1 MKKYLLG
8 LLLGCI
14 CCSGIHAQAVKVH
27 IQSDGLNLPFAY
39 VFINEK
45 LYSSADST
53 GTALIPHKLLKD
65 GDAVSAEYVGAK
77 ETAQIYNGQDEITL
91 NLPGLDIE
99 AITVLSRARRKDFW
113 QNINQ
118 CKIRKAYQKIACRFE
133 IRKNDDTTRIT
144 KGRAKYHIRPV
155 ANADGYEIVG
165 NVSDLDNR
173 ANLSQATIDLTKL
186 IVNEAFVAV
195 CFKKGISTNKGIQI
209 LRETSST
216 ENQAVYTILRPAVSA
231 DNSDMESMKIFVD
244 VKSRNITRAIES
256 WETETAKIQYA
267 VDYRVTNDYYIPS
280 DIECRIAY
288 KTGDR
293 RTHCLHIFDIQLD
306 TRRDRNQNR

>member
-1 MKKYLLG
+1 MKKYLFG

-39 VFINEK
+39 IFINEK
-45 LYSSADST
+45 FYSSADSI
-53 GTALIPHKLLKD
+53 GTALIPRRLLKD

-99 AITVLSRARRKDFW
+99 AITVLSRAKRKDFW

-118 CKIRKAYQKIACRFE
+118 YKIRKAYQKIACRFE
-133 IRKNDDTTRIT
+133 IHENDDTTKIT
-144 KGRAKYHIRPV
+144 KGRAKYYIRPV

-209 LRETSST
+209 LREKSSAN
-216 ENQAVYTILRPAVSA
+216 NQAIYTIIRPAVSA

-244 VKSRNITRAIES
+244 VESRNITRAIEG
-256 WETETAKIQYA
+256 WETKTYKILYTI
-267 VDYRVTNDYYIPS
+267 DYRVADDYYIPS
-280 DIECRIAY
+280 DIACRIVY
-288 KTGDR
+288 KTGDH
-293 RTHCLHIFDIQLD
+293 RTLCLHIYDLQLD
-306 TRRDRNQNR
+306 TKRDRNQNR